1 VVVAVVALAAPVL
14 MLEAETAR
22 ARLVALEELTR
33 FLDRALHT
41 RREAPE
47 VRVTV
52 ALTERLVQITEVMV
66 VKVAMVIH
74 LQMVAMEV
82 LE

>member
-14 MLEAETAR
+14 MPEAETAR

-33 FLDRALHT
+33 FLERALHT

-66 VKVAMVIH
+66 VKVVMVIH

>member
-14 MLEAETAR
+14 MPEAETAR

-33 FLDRALHT
+33 FLERALHT

>member
-33 FLDRALHT
+33 FLDRVLHT

-47 VRVTV
+47 VRVPV